1 MYARRRQLLLL
12 LFFFFLLFSYI
23 SHLVFLD
30 RGHQQVVDPISD
42 RMVVFQSRGI
52 EHEVLN
58 SEFDRCAVSS
68 WFCEAHKE

>member
-1 MYARRRQLLLL
+1 MGRGLLL
-12 LFFFFLLFSYI
+12 LFSLSSYI
-23 SHLVFLD
+23 LHLVFLD
-30 RGHQQVVDPISD
+30 GGHQQVVDPVSD